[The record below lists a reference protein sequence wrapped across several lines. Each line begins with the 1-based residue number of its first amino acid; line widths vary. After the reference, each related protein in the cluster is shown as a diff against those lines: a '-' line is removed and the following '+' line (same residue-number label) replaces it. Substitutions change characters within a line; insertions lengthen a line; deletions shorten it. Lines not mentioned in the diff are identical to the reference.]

1 MAGNSPGLRPLTIP
15 ERHFTWMYGI
25 MPSCLIYF
33 LLVGITYLL
42 VQTEDSLFRFYMNP
56 ARTPDPVTGAQWPV
70 NVQMILA
77 RAFYLIAYFTW
88 GRSTGHLVMGAH
100 VIDRRTGRRMRTWQK
115 IVRGSAQVFA
125 GSMYIVLD
133 GISLL
138 LILLDREERRSVY
151 DWLAGTVVVIGDL
164 PPEEETAPARSWF
177 AGFTR
182 SLRGHPVI
190 HGWPRLT

>member
-1 MAGNSPGLRPLTIP
+1 
-15 ERHFTWMYGI
+15 
-25 MPSCLIYF
+25 
-33 LLVGITYLL
+33 
-42 VQTEDSLFRFYMNP
+42 
-56 ARTPDPVTGAQWPV
+56 
-70 NVQMILA
+70 
-77 RAFYLIAYFTW
+77 
-88 GRSTGHLVMGAH
+88 
-100 VIDRRTGRRMRTWQK
+100 MRTWQK

-182 SLRGHPVI
+182 SLRRHPVI
-190 HGWPRLT
+190 HGWPRPWPRLP